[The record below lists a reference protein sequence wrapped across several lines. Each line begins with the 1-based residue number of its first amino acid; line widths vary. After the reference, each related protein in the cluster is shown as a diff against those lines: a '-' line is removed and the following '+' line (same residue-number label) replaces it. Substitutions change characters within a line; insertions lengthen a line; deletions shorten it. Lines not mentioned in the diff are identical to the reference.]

1 MIKIRAASGPRSEP
15 MTGTMAW
22 TEKARTAAGPGSG
35 VTQPDDFA
43 SKTNLNQ

>member
-1 MIKIRAASGPRSEP
+1 MIKIRAAFGLPSEP

-22 TEKARTAAGPGSG
+22 TEKARTAAGPGFG
-35 VTQPDDFA
+35 MTQPDDFA